1 MYSNGQKRAFAP
13 VSQFTAELMKP
24 ASFFLIFWALALIGC
39 ASQRPA
45 IKPRVN
51 EASSCAPRYPA
62 EARRNDIQGKVVV
75 RVMVEPSG
83 TVSKVELG
91 ETSGFPALDR
101 AAMEAAK
108 CQHFEPG
115 SVGGVPSAMWTEFP
129 VNFILAAK
137 AQGHGLVRE
146 DAPTYAEKI
155 AASVRRHVV
164 LPEAAQLPGNP
175 RAEFTVS
182 LRPDGWITH
191 VELTKSS
198 GDVVWDEAARS
209 ALVKTEVIPFDV
221 DGKVPRRISIGLR
234 PRP

>member
-1 MYSNGQKRAFAP
+1 MRAFAP
-13 VSQFTAELMKP
+13 EPQFTTELMKP
-24 ASFFLIFWALALIGC
+24 APFFLVFWALTLIGC
-39 ASQRPA
+39 ASQQPA

-83 TVSKVELG
+83 TVSKVKLG

-108 CQHFEPG
+108 CQHYESG

-129 VNFILAAK
+129 VNFVLAAK
-137 AQGHGLVRE
+137 LQGHGLDRE
-146 DAPTYAEKI
+146 QAPTYAEKI

-164 LPEAAQLPGNP
+164 LPDAARLSGNP
-175 RAEFTVS
+175 RAEFAVS

-198 GDVVWDEAARS
+198 GNLVWDAAAHS

-221 DGKVPRRISIGLR
+221 DGKVPPRISIGLR
-234 PRP
+234 PKP